1 MSFKFVKSLGG
12 QEAYMEDAL
21 SNVSVA
27 AGDILYWASGYLS
40 NAYAS
45 VTCAL
50 VAGVAKATVDNSAG
64 SAGDKVI
71 EFDPS
76 PLSVFEVGTADT
88 MARAYVGVNAA
99 LASAG
104 TITSNAAGTDI
115 TGVAKILG
123 MISTSK
129 ALVRINYSSEADT

>member
-12 QEAYMEDAL
+12 QEAYVEEKL

-50 VAGVAKATVDNSAG
+50 VAGIAKSAVDNSGG

-71 EFDPS
+71 EFDGS
-76 PLSVFEVGTADT
+76 PLSVYEVGTADT
-88 MARAYVGVNAA
+88 MAQAHVGKNVA

-104 TITSNAAGTDI
+104 TITSNSAGTDI
-115 TGVAKILG
+115 TGVVKIIS

-129 ALVRINYSSEADT
+129 VLARINYSGEADT